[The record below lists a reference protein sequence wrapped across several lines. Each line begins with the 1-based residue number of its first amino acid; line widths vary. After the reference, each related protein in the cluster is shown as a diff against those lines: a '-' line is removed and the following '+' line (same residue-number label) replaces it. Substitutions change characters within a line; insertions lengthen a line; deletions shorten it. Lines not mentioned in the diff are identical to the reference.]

1 MLNLFLSQTPRL
13 VLEMKEAIDQ
23 HDLSRLSKIGHKLKS
38 MISTLGIS
46 ELKDDIR
53 TLEKASTLNV
63 SAARIEPVFQKV
75 EKILA
80 IVLRQLADEI
90 TDY

>member
-1 MLNLFLSQTPRL
+1 
-13 VLEMKEAIDQ
+13 
-23 HDLSRLSKIGHKLKS
+23 